1 MRTPTEHE
9 LMLMSVADA
18 LGENLLGLVTFVG
31 GATVSLHLDDAQ
43 PIDIRSTKDV
53 DFIVSVTSTAG
64 YYSLSQK
71 LRDVGF
77 KEYIPEDDE
86 DAPICRFVCDGILVD
101 VMPDDESI
109 LGFSNEWF
117 KPGQEDPVMYDL
129 PHGIQ
134 IKIVKA
140 KYLLA
145 TKLAACFGRKID
157 ILESKD
163 AEDICILINGR
174 DALIDDI
181 FQGPPELIIYIQQ
194 NMSNF
199 MADSQFE
206 YLFANALNAEE
217 PERIDIVLERFH
229 QLASGKV

>member
-1 MRTPTEHE
+1 MKTPTEHE
-9 LMLMSVADA
+9 LMLMSVASA
-18 LGENLLGLVTFVG
+18 LGQELLDLVTFVG

-53 DFIVSVTSTAG
+53 DFIVSVTSYAG
-64 YYSLSQK
+64 YQELSRK
-71 LRDVGF
+71 LRNVGF

-86 DAPICRFVCDGILVD
+86 TPLCRFVCDGILID
-101 VMPDDESI
+101 VMPDDENI

-117 KPGQEDPVMYDL
+117 KPSQEDPIMYDL
-129 PHGIQ
+129 PHGVQ
-134 IKIVKA
+134 IKIVRA

-145 TKLAACFGRKID
+145 TKLAAYFGRGIN

-181 FQGPPELIIYIQQ
+181 SQGPSELITYIQY
-194 NMSNF
+194 NMTRF
-199 MADSQFE
+199 MANSEFD
-206 YLFANALNAEE
+206 YLLASALNSEE
-217 PERIDIVLERFH
+217 PERFDIVLERFS
-229 QLASGKV
+229 QLASEKV

>member
-1 MRTPTEHE
+1 MRAPTEHE
-9 LMLMSVADA
+9 LMLMSVANV
-18 LGENLLGLVTFVG
+18 LGEELLDLVTFVG

-53 DFIVSVTSTAG
+53 DFIVSVTSYAG
-64 YYSLSQK
+64 YQELSQK

-86 DAPICRFVCDGILVD
+86 TPLCRFVCDGILVD
-101 VMPDDESI
+101 VMPDDENI

-117 KPGQEDPVMYDL
+117 KPSQEDPIMYDL

-134 IKIVKA
+134 IKIVRA

-145 TKLAACFGRKID
+145 TKLAAYFGRGID

-163 AEDICILINGR
+163 AEDICILVNGR
-174 DALIDDI
+174 DSLLDEV
-181 FQGPPELIIYIQQ
+181 FQGTPELVAYLQH
-194 NMSNF
+194 NMTKF
-199 MADSQFE
+199 MSDHQFE
-206 YLFANALNAEE
+206 YLFANALNGEE
-217 PERIDIVLERFH
+217 PERVDMVLERFCE
-229 QLASGKV
+229 LANGKV

>member
-9 LMLMSVADA
+9 LMLMSVADV
-18 LGENLLGLVTFVG
+18 LGEELLDLVTFVG

-53 DFIVSVTSTAG
+53 DFIVSVTSYTG
-64 YYSLSQK
+64 YQELSQK
-71 LRDVGF
+71 LKAVGF

-86 DAPICRFVCDGILVD
+86 TPLCRFVCDGILVD
-101 VMPDDESI
+101 VMPDDENI

-117 KPGQEDPVMYDL
+117 KPSQKDPVIYEL

-134 IKIVKA
+134 IKIIKA

-145 TKLAACFGRKID
+145 TKLAAFFGRNID

-163 AEDICILINGR
+163 AEDICILLNGR
-174 DALIDDI
+174 DALLDDV
-181 FQGPPELIIYIQQ
+181 FQGSSELITYIQL
-194 NMSNF
+194 NMTKF
-199 MADSQFE
+199 MADNQFE
-206 YLFANALNAEE
+206 YLFANALNGEE
-217 PERIDIVLERFH
+217 PERIDIVLDRFH
-229 QLASGKV
+229 KLATGKV

>member
-1 MRTPTEHE
+1 MKTPTEHE
-9 LMLMSVADA
+9 IMLMSVADV
-18 LGENLLGLVTFVG
+18 LGEELLELVTFVG

-53 DFIVSVTSTAG
+53 DFIVSVASYAG
-64 YYSLSQK
+64 YQELSQK

-77 KEYIPEDDE
+77 KEYIPEEDE
-86 DAPICRFVCDGILVD
+86 APLCRFVCDGILVD
-101 VMPDDESI
+101 VMPDDEGI

-117 KPGQEDPVMYDL
+117 KPSQKDPVIYDL
-129 PHGIQ
+129 PDGTQ

-145 TKLAACFGRKID
+145 TKLAAFFGRKID

-174 DALIDDI
+174 DALIDEVL
-181 FQGPPELIIYIQQ
+181 QGSSELITYIQC
-194 NMSNF
+194 NMSKF
-199 MADSQFE
+199 MEDSQFE
-206 YLFANALNAEE
+206 YLFANALNGEE
-217 PERIDIVLERFH
+217 PERIEIVLERFTV
-229 QLASGKV
+229 LASGKV

>member
-9 LMLMSVADA
+9 LMLMSVANV
-18 LGENLLGLVTFVG
+18 LGAELLELVTFVG

-86 DAPICRFVCDGILVD
+86 VAPICRFICDGILVD
-101 VMPDDESI
+101 VMPDDENI

-117 KPGQEDPVMYDL
+117 KPSQGDPVLYDL
-129 PHGIQ
+129 PHGVQ
-134 IKIVKA
+134 IKIAKA

-145 TKLAACFGRKID
+145 TKLAAFFGRGID

-163 AEDICILINGR
+163 AEDICILVNGR
-174 DALIDDI
+174 DALINDV
-181 FQGPPELIIYIQQ
+181 FQGPPELITYIKN
-194 NMSNF
+194 NMTKF
-199 MADSQFE
+199 MADGQFE
-206 YLFANALNAEE
+206 YLFANALNGEE
-217 PERIDIVLERFH
+217 VERIDIVLDRFH

>member
-1 MRTPTEHE
+1 MTTPTEHE
-9 LMLMSVADA
+9 LMLMSVADV
-18 LGENLLGLVTFVG
+18 LGDELLELVTFVG

-77 KEYIPEDDE
+77 KEYIPEGDE
-86 DAPICRFVCDGILVD
+86 KAPMCRFVCKGILVD
-101 VMPDDESI
+101 VMPDDEKI

-117 KPGQEDPVMYDL
+117 KPGQENPLIYNL
-129 PHGIQ
+129 PHGVK
-134 IKIVKA
+134 IKVVKA
-140 KYLLA
+140 EYLLA
-145 TKLAACFGRKID
+145 TKLAAFFGRKVD

-181 FQGPPELIIYIQQ
+181 SQGPAELITYIMHS
-194 NMSNF
+194 MSRF

-206 YLFANALNAEE
+206 YLFANALNGEE
-217 PERIDIVLERFH
+217 PERIDIVLERFN
-229 QLASGKV
+229 QLATGKV

>member
-86 DAPICRFVCDGILVD
+86 DAGCGFG
-101 VMPDDESI
+101 
-109 LGFSNEWF
+109 LGCWAVS
-117 KPGQEDPVMYDL
+117 
-129 PHGIQ
+129 
-134 IKIVKA
+134 
-140 KYLLA
+140 
-145 TKLAACFGRKID
+145 
-157 ILESKD
+157 
-163 AEDICILINGR
+163 
-174 DALIDDI
+174 
-181 FQGPPELIIYIQQ
+181 
-194 NMSNF
+194 
-199 MADSQFE
+199 
-206 YLFANALNAEE
+206 
-217 PERIDIVLERFH
+217 
-229 QLASGKV
+229 SGFWL

>member
-1 MRTPTEHE
+1 M
-9 LMLMSVADA
+9 
-18 LGENLLGLVTFVG
+18 
-31 GATVSLHLDDAQ
+31 
-43 PIDIRSTKDV
+43 
-53 DFIVSVTSTAG
+53 
-64 YYSLSQK
+64 
-71 LRDVGF
+71 
-77 KEYIPEDDE
+77 
-86 DAPICRFVCDGILVD
+86 
-101 VMPDDESI
+101 
-109 LGFSNEWF
+109 NE
-117 KPGQEDPVMYDL
+117 PGQEDPVMYDL

-145 TKLAACFGRKID
+145 TKLAAFFGRKID